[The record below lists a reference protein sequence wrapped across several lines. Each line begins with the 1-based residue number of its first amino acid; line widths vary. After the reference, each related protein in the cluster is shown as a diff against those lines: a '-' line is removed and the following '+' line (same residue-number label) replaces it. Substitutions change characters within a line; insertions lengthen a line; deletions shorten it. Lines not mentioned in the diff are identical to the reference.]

1 MIISGNQIQ
10 SVTKLYRD
18 QTALGKTKNN
28 GKTSG
33 MQQSPD
39 EVVLSSQSQEFGK
52 YLQKL
57 QSLSEVRDQDVSRLS
72 KQVESGTYQ
81 VDALALAGRLMGQ

>member
-18 QTALGKTKNN
+18 QTTLGKTKNN
-28 GKTSG
+28 SKTSG
-33 MQQSPD
+33 VQQSPD
-39 EVVLSSQSQEFGK
+39 EVVLSAQSQEFGK

-57 QSLSEVRDQDVSRLS
+57 QGLPDVRDQEVSRLS
-72 KQVESGTYQ
+72 KQVEGGTYQ
-81 VDALALAGRLMGQ
+81 VDALTLAGRLLGR